1 MDEKDLEALLSDL
14 KSNDKRTS
22 AQKRQSFAD
31 TQTTDAQSA
40 VTKTYKE
47 EAARVK
53 ESEQRIAEKERAD
66 RGYLDYTAQFA
77 KGLALDSF
85 AMAEDLAS
93 GIYTVMFDQADW
105 HHYIPSVLKDDDVFG
120 GQDNFHTKAFNVFRS
135 PFRAIAAV
143 SKFLDNTIGDGEH
156 QMGNFISQNA
166 KQIRAYKAQHY
177 SDYGGERAD
186 FWLNGA
192 SSVLSSMIGGGG
204 GMGLVAKGSK
214 TIGAIAG
221 ISKTATAKTAGA
233 LTSMGMATGV
243 STSIGIGVYDKSL
256 AFQLEKLPDY
266 KAKRKAFQQDF
277 IQKYMAENPGASEIE
292 LQTAVENNTLDFTD
306 EYVEQ
311 NPEETLYAKKYAIQ
325 GAEVAASTN
334 AVFGSVLNL
343 GMGSI
348 VANSISKPFQVQ
360 STRAFSQKMG
370 KEGIVKAKKSIFE
383 RTPVVVGREMFF
395 EGIEEGGT
403 EYLSEKRG
411 ELAGMGEAYGISDA
425 IKHMN
430 VNEAKWQFFWG
441 ALGGG
446 FSTGVFK
453 AFDFEGRKID
463 KERLEAAKKNID
475 ELNLIIESADGLN
488 IDETT
493 FLNLSYREQAKEVRK
508 AKILKQVGKDKEADA
523 ILNKIVDNQA
533 YNAFQTGT
541 TEKLIDTYKYIAR
554 DEKQSV
560 QARKNAQNAIKQ
572 IQELEQVYQ
581 DIYNSKSLNKGAIF
595 ANRASKKSAERQIN
609 ELDTQISKKKTEL
622 LADLAAKS
630 GAGKMTSLDIKRK
643 VTEDQGEGK
652 MPIIKQV
659 EETLDFDTNDLYK
672 DTSKKFDNDES
683 NKAYNEYKK
692 QAEEFENA
700 KQLSQLEKDKQE
712 SIGYISDLNDEYN
725 TYKSSKYQN
734 QINEYNEFVAGI
746 RNKKD
751 EIDEKMANSSQEE
764 FDNYLDTLF
773 KSKKSTHKYIQKER
787 DDLKEGLQQRKFEF
801 DTTTSS
807 EKQAAINKKADDFR
821 NKKNPNKEKVKED
834 KKDEIT
840 QENKNAVS
848 ETAQDVDS
856 EKADIQSTVDEKENL
871 KNEPIIIPGLGQL
884 VDDSTSIDS
893 IVEPTSETPTDPAV
907 TQILEDNSAQQDAS
921 EKLEDV
927 IDNPSVEGESEHE
940 QLHSILKNANDKLS
954 SVQEG
959 KKESIDDIDRDELI
973 FFAAKQLRGNLSS
986 KQVQQLANMLVNY
999 KSRVERDL
1007 GREATFEEILDH
1019 LISTTGEEKIKDLF
1033 EPIVDVWGSSNLK
1046 FEEDPYKIY
1055 ERKFNSVES
1064 LAENFL
1070 AEIEISSEEKVDSG
1084 VNTRTKHEN
1093 VKADNVDNISED
1105 TTDFTMISPI
1115 VNEEVEPQLSFLSLK
1130 TEMVFD
1136 EEGMFVRREYVT
1148 PESLN
1153 SSDTVDNPHA
1163 VLDPEEYL
1171 PGTELTIE
1179 LAPKQLH
1186 DKIVVSE
1193 YDVNGAIKWSGT
1205 FNEWLDKYGPIE
1217 EGSERY
1223 INKVPMIVRD
1233 KNGTSIA
1240 MIRDTQWIAP
1250 FNIKEGTTK
1259 KEKIRKGR
1267 VKNYNMRKAIWD
1279 NKTLNNK
1286 KTEVVITGKSAGVYN
1301 GARQKAEKIKEVSGR
1316 YPTLKEGAGIEKKK
1330 DKDGN
1335 TVEEVQTHVGYYTS
1349 EEKQK
1354 KCVFI
1359 VTNEKGERERVSLNA
1374 SELKNDQFPIVARG
1388 NIIYNYEVRRVGTR
1402 IDDKGNKVPEY
1413 QAFAINVDP
1422 KLPLSKVGKNKS
1434 MVVFNLIYLNYLHRN
1449 AESNINNEHLST
1461 EEKNKAKA
1469 SKKHYDEQIDTLKN
1483 QIGFDIKDS
1492 MSNGG
1497 LISLLKQFIT
1507 IKNVGDNFGKGKK
1520 ITMTDVKNFA
1530 KDDSTYK
1537 DGDFFV
1543 YQIGSSLHYG
1553 IKRQTNTDSK
1563 ANKIYEITDQGFI
1576 NLSTG
1581 SRNVGKTIT
1590 GSFYNLIKNDTV
1602 ANMVHNV
1609 SHYSVSNSKKT
1620 LTAVKSNVVGE
1631 TLNFDFTPS
1640 ENTYEE
1646 GLYDILQTAVSHYN
1660 IGTNENPKVVTNIQ
1674 PVITYEQKDKI
1685 NDVKQKPVVEEAV
1698 EISNELNNLNA
1709 GIEEKKQQLEETK
1722 TTVKPATT
1730 EEEIKKEWEEEL
1742 DANAHSIKT
1751 KVEEIEWLDTEDNRT
1766 YKVRVTY
1773 YRSGKKVVERYDED
1787 GDLATKETLDEN
1799 RELVYALGAYS
1810 SKDKPFN
1817 LKTTKSTPVTSG
1829 KADKINAKY
1838 QARIDALETQQT
1850 EETTAE
1856 VSDDYLS
1863 AANEIQE
1870 EIKEL
1875 ESKKAEVENKK
1886 AGSISAEDK
1895 ANNRKITKENAEL
1908 KNRKEEVIEKL
1919 NEENVSEEESVQLE
1933 KIVEEIDKKVDEND
1947 SKIVSETKK
1956 ELKSEEEISQKDI
1969 DEAKKRIIQSTAFL
1983 DSVFKLGY
1991 PKVVDENTVQKI
2003 SKKIFGIEGVN
2014 SQHITELTNFL
2025 HHRISSKL
2033 LEGEK
2038 LSKEEIIDIVED
2050 ELLNIISVK
2059 KDMLEADRDI
2069 LSLAKDEQSKM
2080 LVEKIDRALEYLEN
2094 IENNYD
2100 VIAEEGYN
2108 VAYRELGL
2116 TTIKEKNEEEENP
2129 EVNQNNTVEKN
2140 HSKTFLEEGGKSS
2153 LTYQLKRFFSEIPIL
2168 DQSNNPTK
2176 GFLGVDKFYSYDE
2189 VFNTVQSILAN
2200 SYPNFNE
2207 MIGRLE
2213 ENVDAMPALQEVID
2227 RLKGADKQIQNQ
2239 FVSKMTKNNTG
2250 MQFISYST
2258 ASVSS
2263 GLGSVETTSLSI
2275 YDTNSANVS
2284 RKIRSNWYNNFF
2296 ASDLIIQQDGNIYIN
2311 PEKAEQLLN
2320 KYSSKEDD
2328 VKVQKRADIQVVV
2341 KGITSKNK
2349 KTYPVSS
2356 LPSGVVKGLG
2366 TGKNMVQV
2374 SEKTGVKNYIVQIKG
2389 DTLHIT
2395 KQKET
2400 DRNYLNELK
2409 QGKFTPEGLEY
2420 FKEFLSNFGIYLSDK
2435 TIENLIKK
2443 GLYIN
2448 KNSVVDFKNLF
2459 LEKGIDSEYIFG
2471 SLFSFLKQHS
2481 KRDKDGD
2488 YIKTE
2493 FDKEV
2498 NNPLQNSAFLALA
2511 KLESK
2516 YNEKGIMPTSFRDG
2530 KKTIQQ
2536 YTIPK
2541 FMTDRVMELKNP
2553 NSKDFKNLKTCPF
2566 SENSYMLNLLA
2577 NDPKVRE
2584 NFEVNYVGINAIKER
2599 GKKLFRATGITSIS
2613 DANHEIVKLGFF
2625 INQRLSSVKL
2635 QNYTTKDG
2643 VTFKTRLGQ
2652 LLSPTMSDKSVA
2664 TIITTPFF
2672 DFNHVSLIDGNSE
2685 IGIDTTVLSLL
2696 YDQLILPEVNRIK
2709 SFIENES
2716 KHNIKSYDKGAKK
2729 FLMLPLLNNIKTE
2742 GGVTILDLINNNI
2755 SKNKDID
2762 IHEYI
2767 KSEMLNADGGSLI
2780 NEVLKDYVNNEV
2792 QQTLENWDSFGIT
2805 GTDEKGNYV
2814 VKGIDTKFLNNKEKF
2829 GENADLKDKM
2839 EMLAYDFVMNNMM
2852 GNANTFM
2859 TIAGDPAMY
2868 YKSKST
2874 DAVQQSKDTFN
2885 NIGKRLANQIAP
2897 REKLADAEDN
2907 QYLQL
2912 FLEDIEAPASNLL
2925 YLAKALEVEGFGQK
2939 EVDSLKKALAEND
2952 GDTIKAL
2959 KNKFPQLAPYF
2970 QIEGTDAQEYTTW
2983 QEHLYVLEKLG
2994 ETNPELFHDKLTS
3007 HDIENLRKVFEENI
3021 PLNEL
3026 TDKEKSLIKLVM
3038 QPMKPVYTG
3047 QIYDPATKTMRVV
3060 YIKSSSIPLIPQLTK
3075 NLEIDTLR
3083 LAMEQIESKE
3093 NKTVRASYSTANKVG
3108 ATKNSTK
3115 LFDNSTGSYLK
3126 DAGKDEATTH
3136 EQLATRLFQN
3146 ALTLDRKNFGI
3157 QQKVPFKSGKRKEDT
3172 VKIGTQTAKLILG
3185 DGITD
3190 IDGFLYDGKSVS
3202 GQQLKETFDNNFGKL
3217 TALTKRQLL
3226 DELSINIETG
3236 ISDNPKKTAKALQ
3249 KILKDEAESRGYSK
3263 QVIDF
3268 LGYNLIY
3275 DKAGNVVDY
3284 EFTIPLW
3291 MSSES
3296 NRFESL
3302 LNSIAANRIA
3312 KTKMPGNSYVASS
3325 QEGFKE
3331 VVKGRKG
3338 DPSKII
3344 YTSSWTGE
3352 LKGAEFDKD
3361 GNLKKTQVFLPS
3373 KFRTNDGKMLNMF
3386 AKDSEGKY
3394 IYVKQK
3400 EEGGPFMLNE
3410 EMFDKE
3416 LLSNISFRTPTSA
3429 HLSMADVEI
3438 VGFVP
3443 YECGDLIV
3451 VPRNLTVQVGLDF
3464 DIDKQT
3470 NYQYY
3475 HEIDENGKVVVLKDN
3490 IEELEAK
3497 VKDTKQEL
3505 KEGEFFEIEKEYEEI
3520 LDEIH
3525 EKQKQRKEELRELKK
3540 DKKNSEEIINKLWQ
3554 QQIDI
3559 DAEIDFITDQIKDLN
3574 KNSSNLLKED
3584 VDAERKNLRKKR
3596 KLLRYEKE
3604 KAITQRKEISKN
3616 KVKSKVLDELQ
3627 EQKNKEYKENTEIIN
3642 EARKEKWD
3650 KIKKYKNELR
3660 LIISSGEKKLEKLYK
3675 NEIVKVHSSILSNKQ
3690 VEVQKKIATALSIE
3704 DSKEQSDKLKSLKL
3718 NKDSKYDTF
3727 NPLTSNYQKGVMQ
3740 AGAAGKV
3747 GIGAY
3752 SNDVVFHSLVR
3763 QNRTKDKR
3771 ISLAE
3776 PITFGNLTSYG
3787 LLGEDY
3793 VLVENKKDAYLEI
3806 IAGMDESDN
3815 PLINNAREYLESP
3828 NEENV
3833 ALGINFIE
3841 QTLFNEF
3848 SDDIQKRINIIKT
3861 PRKIAD
3867 VLAERQNIATD
3878 NAKELIM
3885 EEAGL
3890 NSETL
3895 DVDKVMILLG
3905 FDKDAS
3911 GNSLPFFFL
3920 NQPIVKD
3927 FIKELKNL
3935 DSVISE
3941 FIPDKQQHVY
3951 DLLKAKYKF
3960 EEKPAKIE
3968 ALKNSQSKLMTGK
3981 NLEKQ
3986 IKLFH
3991 TNGSVNEND
4000 FAFQQAVL
4008 EKFLDLRKT
4017 GKILRET
4024 QQNFNVDSQGIG
4036 KSTFDLYERID
4047 RLKMLMGNKEVEN
4060 IESLIGE
4067 FSESPKEGFIRLEA
4081 DFYIKPTT
4089 ALGHVTVNTL
4099 STGLAVS
4106 EKHMP
4111 YNNVLFDNIFREIA
4125 AIKGG
4130 EMSPS
4135 AAKEM
4140 KQTVLQE
4147 MKKYINSSNF
4157 EFYDFNSRAERK
4169 YLFIDGKEANEK
4181 SLASYL
4187 QKSLLDPTGDN
4198 FAFLNSIP
4206 LFKQVD
4212 FEINK
4217 DGTPSKIK
4225 FNNTVDNI
4233 DENSLYTS
4241 IFKLME
4247 KEIPLPSFNDREY
4260 NSRMLAQDLINYALL
4275 EGGVQEVTQI
4285 SKFIPAAILEN
4296 TKYSEIVN
4304 LINDGLISGDANL
4317 NIAKWFGI
4325 PKSTKKESSPYDISK
4340 FTMQY
4345 VQHNPGI
4352 VSLVD
4357 LKESN
4362 PELTNITVNKETKE
4376 ILSFT
4381 YASEKQM
4388 PAFLKAYNSKANKN
4402 SDLYYT
4408 KDGENYY
4415 KIDTLGTSGMNEYNS
4430 ETNRNV
4436 QDSILPKTSEIS
4448 NADRFTVESQ
4458 NDVFNEGKT
4467 PETGNESSERPFN
4480 LDKKDMVLSL
4490 KAIALDENID
4500 PNLKFLAETLL
4511 PIAELDKNQVEL
4523 IIMSLGDFE
4532 NGAYYPE
4539 KNQLVIDS
4547 SFANSNKRN
4556 EIAEVLLHEYMHK
4569 LTVKELGNH
4578 VEIIGTTQPDIKI
4591 NLKAGAP
4598 KHVENLV
4605 RLFNNFVKEAEKGI
4619 VIKKGKNKTKTV
4631 TLAQV
4636 KNKIRNGE
4644 TLNSD
4649 ERLLYPAIDIFEF
4662 MTGCTTNK
4670 DFQKLLYNTQYK
4682 GTGDS
4687 MFKKFKDIVKDFI
4700 QNVNLSLGLTKIND
4714 NNLSEA
4720 LDNIFELI
4728 ELPSKKKGTDIDESF
4743 FAGEKLKN
4751 DIDDALKK
4759 LEKAPGSVQNTQDD
4773 FENKE
4778 LKFSYKSIH
4787 GNKTISIDT
4796 EFPLGAQ
4803 QQKALEN
4810 MIDWA
4815 IGGNDITYTLE
4826 GYAGTGKTSIIGLV
4840 EKYLKEYSSANGFA
4854 YMAPTHSATVSLGL
4868 NTSKYGNTTLPA
4880 TFQSSVYQNARTGKH
4895 VFSMKMKERLESFYY
4910 PFVVVDEASM
4920 LSDAEVKQIIE
4931 AGKNANAK
4939 IIFVGDPKQVAAV
4952 DTRKGITQKSYSS
4965 AFSLPMKSILDKV
4978 YRTGEQKLLDILTKI
4993 RNNVNLKL
5001 YKSDQNTDE
5010 LKFLNFSQ
5018 YNRELEKDLKENP
5031 EDVSVLVYTNNE
5043 VISQNKRIRQVLN
5056 LKDSPKIGEKIM
5068 GYSGSEN
5075 KKVEQGHLANSVPYT
5090 IEEINVLDTGE
5101 VRIRAT
5107 GKSLEQL
5114 REGGVT
5120 GIPTSVSFDYLQL
5133 STNDSFEFNL
5143 SEEQMAKN
5151 NVKISNIFKEV
5162 QAEYIKFKKN
5172 RSYYPTYIQN
5182 IREIKRSLAKYN
5194 LGNNYVYNPVTQK
5207 MELYSYGQHSRIP
5220 SVFQLKKGVDFGYA
5234 MTIHKSQGM
5243 TIPKVYFDPQTLEKV
5258 SNIDIVDDKGK
5269 ATTTEKNSL
5278 YYVAMSRSSDK
5289 LVVMDSGGE
5298 EVIGKVAVDLDTVK
5312 EEFAKE
5318 QGFEDW
5324 KHVVRSINKRA
5335 RERGKSEIPVSIE
5348 EFNNLTEKQIST
5360 FAKASKSAQQS
5371 KQPTTQPQE
5380 TYKGLPVVDT
5390 ENIISFEGAKGA
5402 AQYDRENNIVKVNRK
5417 FLQQKYKEKAWTKMR
5432 DLVEKIHGVE
5442 VKSKAQNLPANQF
5455 STYKEF
5461 ENFVIEHEYQHS
5473 LYSRQ
5478 DFDKEFPGKTK
5489 GDYESEI
5496 NRRALEE
5503 LKLTKPVQPVVKP
5516 EGKKQPEEL
5525 KLTKPVQPVVK
5536 PEGKKQPV
5544 VESFDINITGNYGE
5558 DGWYTYR
5565 SAGVEIK
5572 DLRYKADKA
5581 KGIFFEENIQN
5592 NKKVFTTFID
5602 GSTKDHVKRSGAH
5615 SISLV
5620 FDENTSK
5627 TLDDVKQ
5634 QLLDINKE
5642 ISKFKG
5648 RRRVFKGKESI
5659 DNNAFK
5665 IGATTRILNT
5675 VLEVFSS
5682 KTKDIVCAPG
5692 LFT

>member
-1 MDEKDLEALLSDL
+1 M
-14 KSNDKRTS
+14 
-22 AQKRQSFAD
+22 
-31 TQTTDAQSA
+31 
-40 VTKTYKE
+40 
-47 EAARVK
+47 
-53 ESEQRIAEKERAD
+53 
-66 RGYLDYTAQFA
+66 
-77 KGLALDSF
+77 
-85 AMAEDLAS
+85 
-93 GIYTVMFDQADW
+93 
-105 HHYIPSVLKDDDVFG
+105 
-120 GQDNFHTKAFNVFRS
+120 
-135 PFRAIAAV
+135 
-143 SKFLDNTIGDGEH
+143 
-156 QMGNFISQNA
+156 
-166 KQIRAYKAQHY
+166 
-177 SDYGGERAD
+177 
-186 FWLNGA
+186 
-192 SSVLSSMIGGGG
+192 
-204 GMGLVAKGSK
+204 
-214 TIGAIAG
+214 
-221 ISKTATAKTAGA
+221 
-233 LTSMGMATGV
+233 
-243 STSIGIGVYDKSL
+243 
-256 AFQLEKLPDY
+256 
-266 KAKRKAFQQDF
+266 
-277 IQKYMAENPGASEIE
+277 
-292 LQTAVENNTLDFTD
+292 
-306 EYVEQ
+306 
-311 NPEETLYAKKYAIQ
+311 
-325 GAEVAASTN
+325 
-334 AVFGSVLNL
+334 
-343 GMGSI
+343 
-348 VANSISKPFQVQ
+348 
-360 STRAFSQKMG
+360 
-370 KEGIVKAKKSIFE
+370 
-383 RTPVVVGREMFF
+383 
-395 EGIEEGGT
+395 
-403 EYLSEKRG
+403 
-411 ELAGMGEAYGISDA
+411 
-425 IKHMN
+425 
-430 VNEAKWQFFWG
+430 
-441 ALGGG
+441 
-446 FSTGVFK
+446 
-453 AFDFEGRKID
+453 
-463 KERLEAAKKNID
+463 
-475 ELNLIIESADGLN
+475 
-488 IDETT
+488 
-493 FLNLSYREQAKEVRK
+493 
-508 AKILKQVGKDKEADA
+508 
-523 ILNKIVDNQA
+523 
-533 YNAFQTGT
+533 
-541 TEKLIDTYKYIAR
+541 
-554 DEKQSV
+554 
-560 QARKNAQNAIKQ
+560 
-572 IQELEQVYQ
+572 
-581 DIYNSKSLNKGAIF
+581 
-595 ANRASKKSAERQIN
+595 
-609 ELDTQISKKKTEL
+609 
-622 LADLAAKS
+622 
-630 GAGKMTSLDIKRK
+630 
-643 VTEDQGEGK
+643 
-652 MPIIKQV
+652 
-659 EETLDFDTNDLYK
+659 
-672 DTSKKFDNDES
+672 
-683 NKAYNEYKK
+683 
-692 QAEEFENA
+692 
-700 KQLSQLEKDKQE
+700 
-712 SIGYISDLNDEYN
+712 
-725 TYKSSKYQN
+725 
-734 QINEYNEFVAGI
+734 
-746 RNKKD
+746 
-751 EIDEKMANSSQEE
+751 
-764 FDNYLDTLF
+764 
-773 KSKKSTHKYIQKER
+773 
-787 DDLKEGLQQRKFEF
+787 
-801 DTTTSS
+801 
-807 EKQAAINKKADDFR
+807 
-821 NKKNPNKEKVKED
+821 
-834 KKDEIT
+834 
-840 QENKNAVS
+840 
-848 ETAQDVDS
+848 
-856 EKADIQSTVDEKENL
+856 
-871 KNEPIIIPGLGQL
+871 
-884 VDDSTSIDS
+884 
-893 IVEPTSETPTDPAV
+893 
-907 TQILEDNSAQQDAS
+907 
-921 EKLEDV
+921 
-927 IDNPSVEGESEHE
+927 
-940 QLHSILKNANDKLS
+940 
-954 SVQEG
+954 
-959 KKESIDDIDRDELI
+959 
-973 FFAAKQLRGNLSS
+973 
-986 KQVQQLANMLVNY
+986 
-999 KSRVERDL
+999 
-1007 GREATFEEILDH
+1007 
-1019 LISTTGEEKIKDLF
+1019 
-1033 EPIVDVWGSSNLK
+1033 
-1046 FEEDPYKIY
+1046 
-1055 ERKFNSVES
+1055 
-1064 LAENFL
+1064 
-1070 AEIEISSEEKVDSG
+1070 
-1084 VNTRTKHEN
+1084 
-1093 VKADNVDNISED
+1093 
-1105 TTDFTMISPI
+1105 
-1115 VNEEVEPQLSFLSLK
+1115 
-1130 TEMVFD
+1130 
-1136 EEGMFVRREYVT
+1136 
-1148 PESLN
+1148 
-1153 SSDTVDNPHA
+1153 
-1163 VLDPEEYL
+1163 
-1171 PGTELTIE
+1171 
-1179 LAPKQLH
+1179 
-1186 DKIVVSE
+1186 
-1193 YDVNGAIKWSGT
+1193 
-1205 FNEWLDKYGPIE
+1205 
-1217 EGSERY
+1217 
-1223 INKVPMIVRD
+1223 
-1233 KNGTSIA
+1233 
-1240 MIRDTQWIAP
+1240 
-1250 FNIKEGTTK
+1250 
-1259 KEKIRKGR
+1259 
-1267 VKNYNMRKAIWD
+1267 
-1279 NKTLNNK
+1279 
-1286 KTEVVITGKSAGVYN
+1286 
-1301 GARQKAEKIKEVSGR
+1301 
-1316 YPTLKEGAGIEKKK
+1316 
-1330 DKDGN
+1330 
-1335 TVEEVQTHVGYYTS
+1335 
-1349 EEKQK
+1349 
-1354 KCVFI
+1354 
-1359 VTNEKGERERVSLNA
+1359 
-1374 SELKNDQFPIVARG
+1374 
-1388 NIIYNYEVRRVGTR
+1388 
-1402 IDDKGNKVPEY
+1402 
-1413 QAFAINVDP
+1413 
-1422 KLPLSKVGKNKS
+1422 
-1434 MVVFNLIYLNYLHRN
+1434 
-1449 AESNINNEHLST
+1449 
-1461 EEKNKAKA
+1461 
-1469 SKKHYDEQIDTLKN
+1469 
-1483 QIGFDIKDS
+1483 
-1492 MSNGG
+1492 
-1497 LISLLKQFIT
+1497 
-1507 IKNVGDNFGKGKK
+1507 
-1520 ITMTDVKNFA
+1520 
-1530 KDDSTYK
+1530 
-1537 DGDFFV
+1537 
-1543 YQIGSSLHYG
+1543 
-1553 IKRQTNTDSK
+1553 
-1563 ANKIYEITDQGFI
+1563 
-1576 NLSTG
+1576 
-1581 SRNVGKTIT
+1581 
-1590 GSFYNLIKNDTV
+1590 
-1602 ANMVHNV
+1602 
-1609 SHYSVSNSKKT
+1609 
-1620 LTAVKSNVVGE
+1620 
-1631 TLNFDFTPS
+1631 
-1640 ENTYEE
+1640 
-1646 GLYDILQTAVSHYN
+1646 
-1660 IGTNENPKVVTNIQ
+1660 
-1674 PVITYEQKDKI
+1674 
-1685 NDVKQKPVVEEAV
+1685 
-1698 EISNELNNLNA
+1698 
-1709 GIEEKKQQLEETK
+1709 
-1722 TTVKPATT
+1722 
-1730 EEEIKKEWEEEL
+1730 
-1742 DANAHSIKT
+1742 
-1751 KVEEIEWLDTEDNRT
+1751 
-1766 YKVRVTY
+1766 
-1773 YRSGKKVVERYDED
+1773 
-1787 GDLATKETLDEN
+1787 
-1799 RELVYALGAYS
+1799 
-1810 SKDKPFN
+1810 
-1817 LKTTKSTPVTSG
+1817 
-1829 KADKINAKY
+1829 
-1838 QARIDALETQQT
+1838 
-1850 EETTAE
+1850 
-1856 VSDDYLS
+1856 
-1863 AANEIQE
+1863 
-1870 EIKEL
+1870 
-1875 ESKKAEVENKK
+1875 
-1886 AGSISAEDK
+1886 
-1895 ANNRKITKENAEL
+1895 
-1908 KNRKEEVIEKL
+1908 
-1919 NEENVSEEESVQLE
+1919 
-1933 KIVEEIDKKVDEND
+1933 
-1947 SKIVSETKK
+1947 
-1956 ELKSEEEISQKDI
+1956 
-1969 DEAKKRIIQSTAFL
+1969 
-1983 DSVFKLGY
+1983 
-1991 PKVVDENTVQKI
+1991 
-2003 SKKIFGIEGVN
+2003 
-2014 SQHITELTNFL
+2014 
-2025 HHRISSKL
+2025 
-2033 LEGEK
+2033 
-2038 LSKEEIIDIVED
+2038 
-2050 ELLNIISVK
+2050 
-2059 KDMLEADRDI
+2059 
-2069 LSLAKDEQSKM
+2069 
-2080 LVEKIDRALEYLEN
+2080 
-2094 IENNYD
+2094 
-2100 VIAEEGYN
+2100 
-2108 VAYRELGL
+2108 
-2116 TTIKEKNEEEENP
+2116 
-2129 EVNQNNTVEKN
+2129 
-2140 HSKTFLEEGGKSS
+2140 
-2153 LTYQLKRFFSEIPIL
+2153 
-2168 DQSNNPTK
+2168 
-2176 GFLGVDKFYSYDE
+2176 
-2189 VFNTVQSILAN
+2189 
-2200 SYPNFNE
+2200 
-2207 MIGRLE
+2207 
-2213 ENVDAMPALQEVID
+2213 
-2227 RLKGADKQIQNQ
+2227 
-2239 FVSKMTKNNTG
+2239 
-2250 MQFISYST
+2250 
-2258 ASVSS
+2258 
-2263 GLGSVETTSLSI
+2263 
-2275 YDTNSANVS
+2275 
-2284 RKIRSNWYNNFF
+2284 
-2296 ASDLIIQQDGNIYIN
+2296 
-2311 PEKAEQLLN
+2311 
-2320 KYSSKEDD
+2320 
-2328 VKVQKRADIQVVV
+2328 
-2341 KGITSKNK
+2341 
-2349 KTYPVSS
+2349 
-2356 LPSGVVKGLG
+2356 
-2366 TGKNMVQV
+2366 
-2374 SEKTGVKNYIVQIKG
+2374 
-2389 DTLHIT
+2389 
-2395 KQKET
+2395 
-2400 DRNYLNELK
+2400 
-2409 QGKFTPEGLEY
+2409 
-2420 FKEFLSNFGIYLSDK
+2420 
-2435 TIENLIKK
+2435 
-2443 GLYIN
+2443 
-2448 KNSVVDFKNLF
+2448 
-2459 LEKGIDSEYIFG
+2459 
-2471 SLFSFLKQHS
+2471 
-2481 KRDKDGD
+2481 
-2488 YIKTE
+2488 
-2493 FDKEV
+2493 
-2498 NNPLQNSAFLALA
+2498 
-2511 KLESK
+2511 
-2516 YNEKGIMPTSFRDG
+2516 
-2530 KKTIQQ
+2530 
-2536 YTIPK
+2536 
-2541 FMTDRVMELKNP
+2541 
-2553 NSKDFKNLKTCPF
+2553 
-2566 SENSYMLNLLA
+2566 
-2577 NDPKVRE
+2577 
-2584 NFEVNYVGINAIKER
+2584 
-2599 GKKLFRATGITSIS
+2599 
-2613 DANHEIVKLGFF
+2613 
-2625 INQRLSSVKL
+2625 
-2635 QNYTTKDG
+2635 
-2643 VTFKTRLGQ
+2643 
-2652 LLSPTMSDKSVA
+2652 
-2664 TIITTPFF
+2664 
-2672 DFNHVSLIDGNSE
+2672 
-2685 IGIDTTVLSLL
+2685 
-2696 YDQLILPEVNRIK
+2696 
-2709 SFIENES
+2709 
-2716 KHNIKSYDKGAKK
+2716 
-2729 FLMLPLLNNIKTE
+2729 
-2742 GGVTILDLINNNI
+2742 
-2755 SKNKDID
+2755 
-2762 IHEYI
+2762 
-2767 KSEMLNADGGSLI
+2767 
-2780 NEVLKDYVNNEV
+2780 
-2792 QQTLENWDSFGIT
+2792 
-2805 GTDEKGNYV
+2805 
-2814 VKGIDTKFLNNKEKF
+2814 
-2829 GENADLKDKM
+2829 
-2839 EMLAYDFVMNNMM
+2839 
-2852 GNANTFM
+2852 
-2859 TIAGDPAMY
+2859 
-2868 YKSKST
+2868 
-2874 DAVQQSKDTFN
+2874 
-2885 NIGKRLANQIAP
+2885 
-2897 REKLADAEDN
+2897 
-2907 QYLQL
+2907 
-2912 FLEDIEAPASNLL
+2912 
-2925 YLAKALEVEGFGQK
+2925 
-2939 EVDSLKKALAEND
+2939 
-2952 GDTIKAL
+2952 
-2959 KNKFPQLAPYF
+2959 
-2970 QIEGTDAQEYTTW
+2970 
-2983 QEHLYVLEKLG
+2983 
-2994 ETNPELFHDKLTS
+2994 
-3007 HDIENLRKVFEENI
+3007 
-3021 PLNEL
+3021 
-3026 TDKEKSLIKLVM
+3026 
-3038 QPMKPVYTG
+3038 
-3047 QIYDPATKTMRVV
+3047 
-3060 YIKSSSIPLIPQLTK
+3060 
-3075 NLEIDTLR
+3075 
-3083 LAMEQIESKE
+3083 
-3093 NKTVRASYSTANKVG
+3093 
-3108 ATKNSTK
+3108 
-3115 LFDNSTGSYLK
+3115 
-3126 DAGKDEATTH
+3126 
-3136 EQLATRLFQN
+3136 
-3146 ALTLDRKNFGI
+3146 
-3157 QQKVPFKSGKRKEDT
+3157 
-3172 VKIGTQTAKLILG
+3172 
-3185 DGITD
+3185 
-3190 IDGFLYDGKSVS
+3190 
-3202 GQQLKETFDNNFGKL
+3202 
-3217 TALTKRQLL
+3217 
-3226 DELSINIETG
+3226 
-3236 ISDNPKKTAKALQ
+3236 
-3249 KILKDEAESRGYSK
+3249 
-3263 QVIDF
+3263 
-3268 LGYNLIY
+3268 
-3275 DKAGNVVDY
+3275 
-3284 EFTIPLW
+3284 
-3291 MSSES
+3291 
-3296 NRFESL
+3296 
-3302 LNSIAANRIA
+3302 
-3312 KTKMPGNSYVASS
+3312 
-3325 QEGFKE
+3325 
-3331 VVKGRKG
+3331 
-3338 DPSKII
+3338 
-3344 YTSSWTGE
+3344 
-3352 LKGAEFDKD
+3352 
-3361 GNLKKTQVFLPS
+3361 
-3373 KFRTNDGKMLNMF
+3373 
-3386 AKDSEGKY
+3386 
-3394 IYVKQK
+3394 
-3400 EEGGPFMLNE
+3400 
-3410 EMFDKE
+3410 
-3416 LLSNISFRTPTSA
+3416 
-3429 HLSMADVEI
+3429 
-3438 VGFVP
+3438 
-3443 YECGDLIV
+3443 
-3451 VPRNLTVQVGLDF
+3451 
-3464 DIDKQT
+3464 
-3470 NYQYY
+3470 
-3475 HEIDENGKVVVLKDN
+3475 
-3490 IEELEAK
+3490 
-3497 VKDTKQEL
+3497 
-3505 KEGEFFEIEKEYEEI
+3505 
-3520 LDEIH
+3520 
-3525 EKQKQRKEELRELKK
+3525 
-3540 DKKNSEEIINKLWQ
+3540 
-3554 QQIDI
+3554 
-3559 DAEIDFITDQIKDLN
+3559 
-3574 KNSSNLLKED
+3574 
-3584 VDAERKNLRKKR
+3584 
-3596 KLLRYEKE
+3596 
-3604 KAITQRKEISKN
+3604 
-3616 KVKSKVLDELQ
+3616 
-3627 EQKNKEYKENTEIIN
+3627 
-3642 EARKEKWD
+3642 
-3650 KIKKYKNELR
+3650 
-3660 LIISSGEKKLEKLYK
+3660 EKLYK

-3704 DSKEQSDKLKSLKL
+3704 DSKEQSNKLKSLKL

-3771 ISLAE
+3771 ISLAD

-3848 SDDIQKRINIIKT
+3848 SDDVQKRINIIKT

-3960 EEKPAKIE
+3960 EEKPGKIE

-4135 AAKEM
+4135 AVKEM

-4285 SKFIPAAILEN
+4285 SKFIPAAVLEN

-4362 PELTNITVNKETKE
+4362 PELTNITVDKETKE

-4467 PETGNESSERPFN
+4467 PETGNESSERPFS

-4500 PNLKFLAETLL
+4500 PSLKFLAETLL

-4523 IIMSLGDFE
+4523 IIMSLEDFE

-4539 KNQLVIDS
+4539 ENQLVIDS

-4787 GNKTISIDT
+4787 GDKTISIDT

-5001 YKSDQNTDE
+5001 YKSDQNTNE
-5010 LKFLNFSQ
+5010 LKFLDFSQ

-5031 EDVSVLVYTNNE
+5031 EDVSVIVYTNNE

-5056 LKDSPKIGEKIM
+5056 LKGSPKIGEKIM

-5120 GIPTSVSFDYLQL
+5120 GIPTSVTFDYLQL

-5371 KQPTTQPQE
+5371 KQPTTQPQGKTTVTKLPSGYKPVGLQNTSDEKVTITNADALNEVLISKDGNSIFTAMGRTFVLANVNGVVIPYYISSSGTSGKIKGAWYPFFGYTGSWLVKGSINKKTGAMSYSPSIDRVNKLLNDNLKFKNPNFIDQKGTLNKINKTKNNDGTISEKIIPVGNTSDYGLNMYSVYDRFPKIDASSLTKGKIFDKRINKPVQVNSFFVEELTGLYPINVFNDGKGSSTKWIKDIIEKVESTNQPQE

-5478 DFDKEFPGKTK
+5478 DFDKEFSGKTK

-5516 EGKKQPEEL
+5516 EEKKQP
-5525 KLTKPVQPVVK
+5525 K
-5536 PEGKKQPV
+5536 
-5544 VESFDINITGNYGE
+5544 SI
-5558 DGWYTYR
+5558 
-5565 SAGVEIK
+5565 
-5572 DLRYKADKA
+5572 DL
-5581 KGIFFEENIQN
+5581 GGGMM
-5592 NKKVFTTFID
+5592 FTPID
-5602 GSTKDHVKRSGAH
+5602 GTPNISDIIDKDADGGDISDIIKLGFPKVDNKTKEVERMFKLRNTDGSRKRFFKKNYTKV
-5615 SISLV
+5615 LEKTK
-5620 FDENTSK
+5620 FLNKNNRNTSYK
-5627 TLDDVKQ
+5627 FKIIEIMGEKGDRRTYYAIAVMPRNNVNFDNASKLDD
-5634 QLLDINKE
+5634 LINDFE
-5642 ISKFKG
+5642 
-5648 RRRVFKGKESI
+5648 
-5659 DNNAFK
+5659 
-5665 IGATTRILNT
+5665 
-5675 VLEVFSS
+5675 
-5682 KTKDIVCAPG
+5682 KTCK
-5692 LFT
+5692 